1 MKFEKSQAFCKSESP
16 REHTHRIEMT
26 DEEYMARKSPK
37 ILFKE
42 VYVEPINEIME
53 ENEKGKSK
61 RAKSKPKKVHKKP
74 K

>member
-1 MKFEKSQAFCKSESP
+1 
-16 REHTHRIEMT
+16 MT